1 MIVTEN
7 TFVDI
12 LLHFIILVVI
22 LSAIRVTIVLP
33 VNTFLFTCLL
43 YAILIVLV
51 FKAVLPT
58 LTLQNILKAI
68 ENCKGGA
75 GGKCPDPKP
84 VCPTPPAPAP
94 KPTPPPP
101 PPPPPSCPLPCP
113 EHEQC
118 DCPCGQ
124 SW

>member
-1 MIVTEN
+1 MILTGNV
-7 TFVDI
+7 FVDI
-12 LLHFIILVVI
+12 LLHFIMLVII
-22 LSAIRVTIVLP
+22 LSAIRLTIQLP

-43 YAILIVLV
+43 YAVLV
-51 FKAVLPT
+51 VLISKAVVPT

-68 ENCKGGA
+68 ENCKSGPSGDE
-75 GGKCPDPKP
+75 CPKPKP
-84 VCPTPPAPAP
+84 VCPTPPPP
-94 KPTPPPP
+94 KPTPPPS
-101 PPPPPSCPLPCP
+101 PPSCPLPCP